1 MPQIQKI
8 TPCLWFDREA
18 EAAVE
23 HYMGIFANSRIVNL
37 SRYGEGA
44 QLPKG
49 TALVVQFELEGQRFQ
64 ALNGGPM
71 FKFTE
76 AISMSVRCEDQAEVD
91 HFWDTLSAGGQ
102 PSRCGWLKDKFGL
115 SWQVVPSMLGEVMG
129 GPDAVRA
136 QRVMSALMGMTKI
149 DIAGLKR
156 AYAGGT

>member
-18 EAAVE
+18 EAAAE
-23 HYMGIFANSRIVNL
+23 HYMGIFANSRIVNQ

-49 TALVVQFELEGQRFQ
+49 TALVVEFELEGQRFQ
-64 ALNGGPM
+64 ALNGGPI

-76 AISMSVRCEDQAEVD
+76 AVSMSVRCEDQAEVD
-91 HFWDTLSAGGQ
+91 HFWDKLSAGGQ
-102 PSRCGWLKDKFGL
+102 QSRCGWLKDKFGL